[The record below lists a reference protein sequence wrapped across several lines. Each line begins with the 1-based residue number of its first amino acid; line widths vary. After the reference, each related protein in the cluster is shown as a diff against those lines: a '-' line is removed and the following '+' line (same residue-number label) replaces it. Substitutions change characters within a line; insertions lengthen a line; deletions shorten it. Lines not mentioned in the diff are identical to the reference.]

1 MKRIKYL
8 IAGVCALLA
17 TASYAQQLHFSG
29 TLQNT
34 CTCGA
39 AFRSPTAVYWQPI

>member
-8 IAGVCALLA
+8 IAGVCTLLA
-17 TASYAQQLHFSG
+17 TASFAQQLHFSG
-29 TLQNT
+29 RSRT

-39 AFRSPTAVYWQPI
+39 AFRSPTAAYWQPT